1 MGVMQITDLH
11 IAPTN
16 AGETLQRIL
25 DELDLPRVEA
35 RSGLRLSELQHRLRT
50 YRHNADQF
58 HQGETI
64 LEHTQMVLE
73 DLERVTVG
81 IGYTDRQILNAV
93 ALFHDLGKAYTQTVE
108 DGRFKYH
115 RHAAASVLVLEALM
129 ARDASPEFLL
139 VRDLVRLHDV
149 FLDLARSRRD
159 RPDGSLRYLNRLMT
173 ESIVTSGR
181 LHLLIRFVQADT
193 ARASSESDSARS
205 LQRVLRDIESYQGRQ
220 EEEARLREQAQ
231 QRAVTHI
238 DALRTA
244 LQDVPEAVSALPN
257 ISAMNTVLGRE
268 RRYDLIRA
276 AQAIL
281 QGGSP

>member
-1 MGVMQITDLH
+1 MALFSKRSLKSPRRFLHALLRASCGGPYENVGGLHIVRSVVLIHPIQGCSMGVMQITDLH

-50 YRHNADQF
+50 YRHNEDQF

-115 RHAAASVLVLEALM
+115 RHAAASVLVLEAL
-129 ARDASPEFLL
+129 
-139 VRDLVRLHDV
+139 
-149 FLDLARSRRD
+149 
-159 RPDGSLRYLNRLMT
+159 
-173 ESIVTSGR
+173 
-181 LHLLIRFVQADT
+181 
-193 ARASSESDSARS
+193 
-205 LQRVLRDIESYQGRQ
+205 
-220 EEEARLREQAQ
+220 
-231 QRAVTHI
+231 
-238 DALRTA
+238 
-244 LQDVPEAVSALPN
+244 
-257 ISAMNTVLGRE
+257 
-268 RRYDLIRA
+268 
-276 AQAIL
+276 
-281 QGGSP
+281 